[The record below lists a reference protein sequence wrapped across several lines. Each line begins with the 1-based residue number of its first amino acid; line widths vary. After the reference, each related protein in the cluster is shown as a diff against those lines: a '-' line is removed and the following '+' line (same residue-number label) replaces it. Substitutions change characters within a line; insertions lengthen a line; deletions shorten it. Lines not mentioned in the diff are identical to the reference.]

1 MLLTHTLTQKN
12 SLTWKTTTDNRRT
25 TDSHANRDAVHLDW
39 RVRVIVA
46 IRRRALDR
54 LDDVQAFGHLAENRV
69 LRRRQIVTPV
79 IEKVVVHRV
88 DEELRTARARLARV
102 GHAQRSDVV
111 RGAIVEFIRDASL
124 ARVALDGFARGQ
136 ILKG

>member
-1 MLLTHTLTQKN
+1 MVLTHTQK
-12 SLTWKTTTDNRRT
+12 SLTGKRRPTD
-25 TDSHANRDAVHLDW
+25 DSHANRDAVHLDW
-39 RVRVIVA
+39 GVRVIVA

-54 LDDVQAFGHLAENRV
+54 LDDVHAFGHLAENRV
-69 LRRRQIVTPV
+69 LTRRQVVTPMV
-79 IEKVVVHRV
+79 QKVVVHRV
-88 DEELRTARARLARV
+88 DEELRAARARLARV

-124 ARVALDGFARGQ
+124 ASVALDGFARGQ